1 MGFLTR
7 IASGLAVHG
16 YFTANGSDRGRP
28 QGFGPAMASTEPVE
42 TYVAGHFHHP
52 HSFQSRFTNQAS
64 ALAMS
69 RLALGLIR

>member
-1 MGFLTR
+1 MDS
-7 IASGLAVHG
+7 I
-16 YFTANGSDRGRP
+16 
-28 QGFGPAMASTEPVE
+28 EPVE
-42 TYVAGHFHHP
+42 PYVYGHFHHL

>member
-7 IASGLAVHG
+7 IASGLVVHG
-16 YFTANGSDRGRP
+16 YFTINGGDRARP
-28 QGFGPAMASTEPVE
+28 QGFGTAMASIEP
-42 TYVAGHFHHP
+42 GHFHHP
-52 HSFQSRFTNQAS
+52 HSCHSRFTNQAS

>member
-7 IASGLAVHG
+7 IARGLAVHG
-16 YFTANGSDRGRP
+16 YCTASSDPGRP
-28 QGFGPAMASTEPVE
+28 QGFGPAMDSIEPVE
-42 TYVAGHFHHP
+42 PYVYGHFHHL